1 MFDYRR
7 LEIWKLS
14 YNVCLSLYKIV
25 EKFPDCEDKNMKS
38 QLRRCSLSLP
48 LNIAEGS
55 AFTSKKYFLT
65 HLNYSLASS
74 RETEAILYI
83 AKGLGYIIEE
93 EFQKIKEELDLF
105 TSKLV
110 LFMRAIEDECNKAS
124 GGTRWKVWH
133 QIKKEIKPS
142 PKTPS

>member
-14 YNVCLSLYKIV
+14 YNVCLLLYKVV

-38 QLRRCSLSLP
+38 QLRRCALSLP

-55 AFTSKKYFLT
+55 AFKSEKYFLT

-74 RETEAILYI
+74 RETEAILYL
-83 AKGLGYIIEE
+83 ANGLGYIPEE
-93 EFQKIKEELDLF
+93 EFQKTKSELDLF

-110 LFMRAIEDECNKAS
+110 LFMRKLEEKFQNAR

-133 QIKKEIKPS
+133 SVKKQINVS
-142 PKTPS
+142 PKTPQ